1 MNTEPQIN
9 GRFKPDDFKD
19 VVGLASKLCAGTT
32 TIDKYLVGRLSAAGV
47 DAVAKAAEPEAD
59 LNALKSAFATEL
71 NRICDGAV
79 SYTHLT
85 WLLPA
90 FGNICWCFVHIAIR
104 YARICHRLTEM
115 LH

>member
-71 NRICDGAV
+71 NRICDGELIYDEIRFAAIERRR
-79 SYTHLT
+79 STRR
-85 WLLPA
+85 LLA
-90 FGNICWCFVHIAIR
+90 AC
-104 YARICHRLTEM
+104 
-115 LH
+115 